1 MRGWGPKVASI
12 RGGGCYRWG
21 MTRTHL
27 LAFRPPLEWRAMLS
41 YLAARA
47 TPGVEAVT
55 PEDGGRYWRSVRL
68 GGRRGWIVAGRARR
82 GHALEVEVSPGLA
95 PVLVRLIAR
104 LRRLFDLDAAP
115 ELIAAHLSTDARLA
129 PLVAVRPGLR
139 IAGTADRF
147 ELAVRAVLGQQVSVR
162 GASTLAGRVA
172 ALLAE
177 PLPEAP
183 AALKTQ
189 PITAERIAEAG
200 TRLLMDAGLTRA
212 RAECLVALGR
222 ATADGALPELSGDNS
237 TGDPAGFTERF
248 TSLPGIGAWTAE
260 YVAMRALGW
269 PDAFPDSDL
278 GLRKAAGEMAPARLR
293 AMAERWRP
301 WRSYAAQ
308 HLWASL
314 GAPVH

>member
-1 MRGWGPKVASI
+1 MSGP
-12 RGGGCYRWG
+12 
-21 MTRTHL
+21 HL
-27 LAFRPPLEWRAMLS
+27 LAFRPPLEWRAMLA

-55 PEDGGRYWRSVRL
+55 PDNGGRYWRAVRL
-68 GGRRGWIVAGRARR
+68 GGYRGWIVAQRARR
-82 GHALEVEVSPGLA
+82 GHALEVEVSPGLT
-95 PVLVRLIAR
+95 PVIDRLLAR
-104 LRRLFDLDAAP
+104 LRKCFDLDASP
-115 ELIAAHLSTDARLA
+115 QVIASHLSADPVLA
-129 PLVAVRPGLR
+129 PLVATRPGLR
-139 IAGTADRF
+139 VARTVDGF

-172 ALLAE
+172 VVLAE
-177 PLPEAP
+177 PLPDAP
-183 AALKTQ
+183 APLTAL
-189 PITAERIAEAG
+189 PVTAERMASAS
-200 TRLLMDAGLTRA
+200 TRQLMDAGLMRA

-222 ATADGALPELSGDNS
+222 ATADGALPELSAES
-237 TGDPAGFTERF
+237 PVSDPSGFIERF

-269 PDAFPDSDL
+269 PDAFPDGDL
-278 GLRKAAGEMAPARLR
+278 GLRKATGEAVGTRLR

>member
-1 MRGWGPKVASI
+1 
-12 RGGGCYRWG
+12 
-21 MTRTHL
+21 
-27 LAFRPPLEWRAMLS
+27 MLS

-55 PEDGGRYWRSVRL
+55 TDYGGRYWRSVRL

-82 GHALEVEVSPGLA
+82 GHALEVETSAGLA
-95 PVLVRLIAR
+95 PVINPLIAR
-104 LRRLFDLDAAP
+104 LRRLFDLDACP
-115 ELIAAHLSTDARLA
+115 DLIAAHLSADATLA
-129 PLVAVRPGLR
+129 PLVAARPGLR
-139 IAGTADRF
+139 KAGTVDGF

-172 ALLAE
+172 RLLGD
-177 PLPEAP
+177 PLPDAP
-183 AALKTQ
+183 ATLTFL
-189 PITAERIAEAG
+189 PVTAERMADASP
-200 TRLLMDAGLTRA
+200 RLLMDAGLTRA

-222 ATADGALPELSGDNS
+222 ATAEGALPELSGADS
-237 TGDPAGFTERF
+237 VGDPTGFMERF
-248 TSLPGIGAWTAE
+248 MSLPGIGAWTAE
-260 YVAMRALGW
+260 YVAMRALGC

-278 GLRKAAGEMAPARLR
+278 GLRKATGEAAPARLR
-293 AMAERWRP
+293 EMAERWRP